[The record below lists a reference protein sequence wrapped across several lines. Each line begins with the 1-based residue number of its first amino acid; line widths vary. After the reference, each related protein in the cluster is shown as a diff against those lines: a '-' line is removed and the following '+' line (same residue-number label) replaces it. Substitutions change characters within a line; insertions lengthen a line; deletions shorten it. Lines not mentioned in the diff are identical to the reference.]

1 MKPFSYRLFKMT
13 RSLASAK
20 TLGFAVAAILIFA
33 GFRVVAYMSFP
44 LMPTARDV
52 IKKEYKVNLGGQLTL
67 DLDRGNVEIEATG
80 GNSVKIEL
88 ERRAWAESSEEA
100 ERILQS
106 AHRYEFDK
114 DGDDVSIQS
123 RVEEE
128 RRQMRW
134 RKGSAI
140 KIRLTVRIPDE
151 YDVNFKTGAGNI
163 TIIEVTGEI
172 TGRTGAGNIILEDIE
187 GEIDVKSGAGNV
199 EISGNMDEADVVT
212 GAGNLSIYAH
222 VDALHAVAGT
232 GNVTVEMLGQPQ
244 GESKLRTGAGNVS
257 LSLPE
262 DVQAEVRGT
271 ASLGTVTCEFPIE
284 VSKKLLSHS
293 FSGELNGGGD
303 ASIVMAAGVGNVSLR
318 RH

>member
-1 MKPFSYRLFKMT
+1 MKPLSYRLLEMKRPFTSTKI
-13 RSLASAK
+13 
-20 TLGFAVAAILIFA
+20 LGFAIAAILVLAAFKSI
-33 GFRVVAYMSFP
+33 
-44 LMPTARDV
+44 PTARDV
-52 IKKEYKVNLGGQLTL
+52 IKKEYKVNPGGQLTL

-88 ERRAWAESSEEA
+88 ERRARAESSEEA
-100 ERILQS
+100 EKILQS

-114 DGDDVSIQS
+114 DGDDVNIQS
-123 RVEEE
+123 RVDEG

-140 KIRLTVRIPDE
+140 KIRLTVRIPEE
-151 YDVNFKTGAGNI
+151 YDVNFKTGAGNV
-163 TIIEVTGEI
+163 TILEVTGEI
-172 TGRTGAGNIILEDIE
+172 TGRTGAGNIIMEDIE
-187 GEIDVKSGAGNV
+187 GEVDVKSGAGNV
-199 EISGNMDEADVVT
+199 EISGNLEDADVVT
-212 GAGNLSIYAH
+212 GAGNLSIYAK

-232 GNVTVEMLGQPQ
+232 GNVTVEMLGQPR

-303 ASIVMAAGVGNVSLR
+303 ASIILAAGVGNVSLR

>member
-1 MKPFSYRLFKMT
+1 MN
-13 RSLASAK
+13 RSFAYTK
-20 TLGFAVAAILIFA
+20 TLGFAVAAILILAAFK
-33 GFRVVAYMSFP
+33 SI
-44 LMPTARDV
+44 PTARDV
-52 IKKEYKVNLGGQLTL
+52 IKKEYKVNPGGELTL

-88 ERRAWAESSEEA
+88 ARRARAESSEEA

-123 RVEEE
+123 RIEEE

-140 KIRLTVRIPDE
+140 KIRLTVRVPE
-151 YDVNFKTGAGNI
+151 KYDVDFKSGAGNI
-163 TIIEVTGEI
+163 TITEVAGEI

-187 GEIDVKSGAGNV
+187 GEVDVKSGAGNV
-199 EISGNMDEADVVT
+199 EISGNLEEADVVT
-212 GAGNLSIYAH
+212 GDGNLSIYAQ
-222 VDALHAVAGT
+222 VGALHAVAGT
-232 GNVTVEMLGQPQ
+232 GNVTVEMLGQPR

-293 FSGELNGGGD
+293 FSGELNGGGN

>member
-1 MKPFSYRLFKMT
+1 MK
-13 RSLASAK
+13 RSFAFTK
-20 TLGFAVAAILIFA
+20 ILGFAIVAILMLAAFKSI
-33 GFRVVAYMSFP
+33 
-44 LMPTARDV
+44 PTARDV
-52 IKKEYKVNLGGQLTL
+52 IKKEYKVNPGGQLTL

-88 ERRAWAESSEEA
+88 ERRARAESSEEA

-106 AHRYEFDK
+106 AHRYEFNK

-140 KIRLTVRIPDE
+140 KIRLTVRVPDQ

-163 TIIEVTGEI
+163 TLMEVTGEI

-187 GEIDVKSGAGNV
+187 GEVDVKSGAGNV
-199 EISGNMDEADVVT
+199 EISGDLEDVDVVT

-222 VDALHAVAGT
+222 VDALHAIAGT

>member
-1 MKPFSYRLFKMT
+1 MKPLSHKLLKMN
-13 RSLASAK
+13 RSIAYTK
-20 TLGFAVAAILIFA
+20 TLGFAIAAILILAAFK
-33 GFRVVAYMSFP
+33 SI
-44 LMPTARDV
+44 PTARDV
-52 IKKEYKVNLGGQLTL
+52 IKKEYKVNPGGELTL

-88 ERRAWAESSEEA
+88 ERRARAESSEEA

-123 RVEEE
+123 RVQEE

-140 KIRLTVRIPDE
+140 KIRLTVRVPDK
-151 YDVNFKTGAGNI
+151 YDVDFKSGAGNI
-163 TIIEVTGEI
+163 TITEVTGEI

-187 GEIDVKSGAGNV
+187 GEVDVKSGAGNV
-199 EISGNMDEADVVT
+199 EISGNLEEADVVT
-212 GAGNLSIYAH
+212 GAGNLSIYAQ
-222 VDALHAVAGT
+222 VGALHAVAGT
-232 GNVTVEMLGQPQ
+232 GNVTVEMLGQPR